1 MLRAMGLRRRATPRM
16 TGAVL
21 LSAGTVAVVVS
32 VAFAR
37 DARENGSTDAMAGC
51 AHASPLRKVTRGGKS
66 VFIARLKNYDILG
79 IGGQPSRVVTAPLYP
94 RYPAALLVGGIG
106 LEARHKLTAPV
117 TVTAV
122 YCAGGRVRLFSF
134 ISRTGGPVI
143 PRPASAALVQRT
155 GYERATLTWPPP
167 ITGMPPDKPRWML
180 TLYFYKPGLAVLRFA
195 EAGREIDHLTFKVC
209 VAGGPHLA
217 CR

>member
-1 MLRAMGLRRRATPRM
+1 MGSRRWVPSRVA
-16 TGAVL
+16 GAAL
-21 LSAGTVAVVVS
+21 LTAGVVAVVAS
-32 VAFAR
+32 VVW
-37 DARENGSTDAMAGC
+37 AREDHSGSQAATAGC
-51 AHASPLRKVTRGGKS
+51 DHATPVSKVTRDGKS
-66 VFIARLKNYDILG
+66 VFIARLANYDILG

-117 TVTAV
+117 TVTAS
-122 YCAGGRVRLFSF
+122 YCAGGRVGLFSF
-134 ISRTGGPVI
+134 IGRTGGPHI
-143 PRPASAALVQRT
+143 PRPASAPVVQRT
-155 GYERATLTWPPP
+155 GYKQATLTWPPP
-167 ITGMPPDKPRWML
+167 VTSMPPDKPQWML

-195 EAGREIDHLTFKVC
+195 QAGREIDHLTFKVC